1 MSRLVSE
8 IKEIKQRILFL
19 RVPSQK
25 AQWQK
30 ILTSR
35 INRLNTEIELIQEK
49 LEMSFNMTPAQK
61 EHWQSLLDARSLT

>member
-1 MSRLVSE
+1 MSRLVNE
-8 IKEIKQRILFL
+8 IKEIQRRILFL
-19 RVPSQK
+19 RSPGQK
-25 AQWQK
+25 AQWET
-30 ILTSR
+30 ILTRR